1 MKYTDALYQ
10 TCLRHH
16 TLRSTPLQVSMH
28 FHDLQVPFRH
38 QLLVWSS
45 SSNSNGPF
53 SEASRTDFL
62 TKYSAQLGWDK
73 PQPKQSR
80 TSIGTFLASLVVR
93 GPVNSDHEE
102 DEVEQHASQEDLPV
116 QATDVMLCEPLVLEC
131 LSYLLRLIRIA
142 PTTPINPSRVWWVQA
157 GGGDIEEFS
166 FRRWVLSNA
175 NLPPSL
181 LQSPTAMTPV
191 HPDHPV
197 GSVLASLSLSDTLWL
212 CRLLEHAGVAK
223 VVSRPDHSKV
233 LVLTLDRESVAV
245 TDPGVDEHQLA
256 LLDLLQTRHRLERQ
270 IHESQER
277 VRALQ
282 GQALQHKRANQV
294 SSAKA
299 VFQRSKVHQQL
310 VDRTHQALLTVEQ
323 SLGLLQ
329 NSASNQQVLQVI
341 QQANQVLQT
350 QRMDLNEMD
359 DVLEDLSEQVE
370 EANQINDTF
379 ASFVNNNAAGVGT
392 TGDEEELLQ
401 ELNLL
406 TLSDYGV
413 SSVGDQTLDE
423 RPIHL
428 PAMPTLTKLPV
439 IPKSPPPKVV
449 PVQITSMEPAEAAP
463 SLVAA

>member
-1 MKYTDALYQ
+1 
-10 TCLRHH
+10 
-16 TLRSTPLQVSMH
+16 
-28 FHDLQVPFRH
+28 
-38 QLLVWSS
+38 
-45 SSNSNGPF
+45 
-53 SEASRTDFL
+53 
-62 TKYSAQLGWDK
+62 
-73 PQPKQSR
+73 
-80 TSIGTFLASLVVR
+80 
-93 GPVNSDHEE
+93 
-102 DEVEQHASQEDLPV
+102 
-116 QATDVMLCEPLVLEC
+116 
-131 LSYLLRLIRIA
+131 
-142 PTTPINPSRVWWVQA
+142 
-157 GGGDIEEFS
+157 
-166 FRRWVLSNA
+166 
-175 NLPPSL
+175 
-181 LQSPTAMTPV
+181 MTPV

-463 SLVAA
+463 SRS